1 MNGLRHAYPVHTL
14 HNHDRKTL
22 MFLEDG
28 LHFVDCLH
36 GMTQMPDA
44 SVDLVFADL
53 PYGRTQNNWDNPLPL
68 IDFWKQISRVCKR
81 RAALVFTAMQ
91 PFTSLLVVSNLD
103 WFRYEI
109 IWKKNKVRGFL
120 NANRQPLRIHENVLV
135 FYREQPEYRPQMT
148 TGHTAVH
155 SYTKHTSDGS
165 NYGKTKCGISGGGA
179 TTRYPTSILEIAVV
193 NNDSVDR
200 IHPTQ
205 KPVDLPAWFIKTY
218 TLPGQL
224 VLDPTAGSGST
235 LIAAQQLN
243 RRYIG
248 FENDEMSFK
257 KATDALKT
265 AQRASTG

>member
-1 MNGLRHAYPVHTL
+1 ML
-14 HNHDRKTL
+14 
-22 MFLEDG
+22 LEDG
-28 LHFVDCLH
+28 LHFIDCLR
-36 GMTQMPDA
+36 GMAQMPDA
-44 SVDLVFADL
+44 SVDMVFADL

-68 IDFWKQISRVCKR
+68 TDFWKQISRVCKR

-91 PFTSLLVVSNLD
+91 PFTSLLVMSNLD

-120 NANRQPLRIHENVLV
+120 NAKRQPLRTHENVLV
-135 FYREQPEYRPQMT
+135 FYREQPEYQPQMT
-148 TGHTAVH
+148 AGHAAVH

-248 FENDEMSFK
+248 FENDEMSFI